1 MGHCTRY
8 PLITLFDELLILL
21 YVVFV
26 VITMR
31 SFTHSRFIIG
41 FVTRVTRRTGATCG
55 AGIDYP
61 SGAPEY
67 TSDFY
72 SEFVLPDP

>member
-1 MGHCTRY
+1 
-8 PLITLFDELLILL
+8 
-21 YVVFV
+21 
-26 VITMR
+26 MR

-67 TSDFY
+67 PSDFY